1 MAAMT
6 PYFFASGNR
15 RLMGL
20 YHAPETPRTPRSAVI
35 FCNPF
40 GQEAIRSH
48 RMYRVLADRMARSG
62 YAALR
67 FDYSCTGD
75 SEGECT
81 EGRLAHW
88 IEDVRAADRE
98 VVARSGATR
107 VTWVGLRLG
116 ATLALLAA
124 DRDPGHEVNLVVW
137 DPVLSGAN
145 YLKELAQAHVGF
157 LANVFRW
164 KPGRVA
170 RSRGIRALDSMQ
182 ELVGFEISPELRR
195 EIEAIDLGAQRR
207 ILSRSVTVLGDQ
219 PAEEYAKLRAV
230 VAASGREA
238 RYVPIE
244 PDAPWDSEEALNAS
258 TIPAR
263 TLDALLAAVENPA

>member
-20 YHAPETPRTPRSAVI
+20 YHAPEAPRTPRSAVI

>member
-1 MAAMT
+1 M
-6 PYFFASGNR
+6 
-15 RLMGL
+15 
-20 YHAPETPRTPRSAVI
+20 
-35 FCNPF
+35 
-40 GQEAIRSH
+40 
-48 RMYRVLADRMARSG
+48 
-62 YAALR
+62 
-67 FDYSCTGD
+67 
-75 SEGECT
+75 GECT

-145 YLKELAQAHVGF
+145 YL
-157 LANVFRW
+157 NVFRW

-195 EIEAIDLGAQRR
+195 EIEAIDLGAERR